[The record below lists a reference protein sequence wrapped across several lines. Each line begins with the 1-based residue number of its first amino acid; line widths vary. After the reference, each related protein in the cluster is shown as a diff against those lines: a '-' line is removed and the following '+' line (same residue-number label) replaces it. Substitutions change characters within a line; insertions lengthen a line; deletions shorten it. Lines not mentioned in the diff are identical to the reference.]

1 MSSKGESKI
10 SNTRFNKALEVLR
23 KLSDVLRNNVLLMIQ
38 CSVMIGKDVYNPN
51 INEIGEWILQ
61 YLHIELTYG
70 DVKCLVEFVRAMQH
84 DSTVREQG
92 FVSLK
97 PPHRSKWES
106 IAAHM
111 KQIHQQEIEMKRS
124 NMKFLS
130 GEQRANL
137 GRQSS
142 LPDINK
148 KKVALTTDN
157 LQYPVNTSKNKPDLG
172 FHVLK
177 STSNDSYFNETE
189 CEPVITSPALI
200 SPHRRLSAGEA
211 YLQAGLCH
219 PMGTSVKVERFFEV
233 FKSQSCLLP
242 QGSLP
247 ALST

>member
-1 MSSKGESKI
+1 MSSSGESKI
-10 SNTRFNKALEVLR
+10 SNSRFFKALEVLR

-38 CSVMIGKDVYNPN
+38 CSIMIGKDAYNPN

-97 PPHRSKWES
+97 PPPRSKWEG

-111 KQIHQQEIEMKRS
+111 KQIHQQEIEMKQS

-137 GRQSS
+137 RRQSS
-142 LPDINK
+142 LPDINE
-148 KKVALTTDN
+148 KKVAPITDN
-157 LQYPVNTSKNKPDLG
+157 LQHRVKPSKNKTDLG

-177 STSNDSYFNETE
+177 SMSNDSYFNETE
-189 CEPVITSPALI
+189 CEPVMTAPALI

-219 PMGTSVKVERFFEV
+219 PIGTSVKVEKFFEV
-233 FKSQSCLLP
+233 FKSQSCSLP
-242 QGSLP
+242 QGTLP